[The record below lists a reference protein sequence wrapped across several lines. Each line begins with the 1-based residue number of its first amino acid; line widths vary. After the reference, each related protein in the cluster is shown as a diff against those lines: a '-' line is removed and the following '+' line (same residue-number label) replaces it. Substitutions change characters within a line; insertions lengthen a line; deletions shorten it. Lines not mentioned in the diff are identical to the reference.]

1 MARVS
6 VFLICVIQTGFF
18 MGGVVS
24 LIGGTLC
31 FMIIL
36 PMFSSLKSELFR
48 LNILFIVSN
57 NTNSNEWI

>member
-6 VFLICVIQTGFF
+6 VFLIGVIPTGFF

>member
-31 FMIIL
+31 FIL
-36 PMFSSLKSELFR
+36 IFPVFSSLKSELFR
-48 LNILFIVSN
+48 LNILFMVSN
-57 NTNSNEWI
+57 NTSNYEWI